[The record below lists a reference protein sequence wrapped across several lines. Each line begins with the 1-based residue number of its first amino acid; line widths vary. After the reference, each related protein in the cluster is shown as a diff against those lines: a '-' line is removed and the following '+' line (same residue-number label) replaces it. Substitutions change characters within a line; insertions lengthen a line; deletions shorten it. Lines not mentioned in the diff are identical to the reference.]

1 MLKKPVSSCANE
13 SRPIRPDS
21 RRPHS
26 RHGKVL
32 MNGLSSAGKDRR
44 RSSFRMRGRIE
55 KHRSTKPP
63 CFQSTHVQNS
73 SSNPASASAS
83 AVCRTFWLAV
93 GCERRITEGPTEI
106 DLSRTQ
112 QSWPDE
118 TERDVATG

>member
-1 MLKKPVSSCANE
+1 MLKKPVSCCAKE
-13 SRPIRPDS
+13 SRPTRPDI

-32 MNGLSSAGKDRR
+32 MSGLSSNEKERRCNSFWVRGNKD
-44 RSSFRMRGRIE
+44 
-55 KHRSTKPP
+55 KHWSRKPP

-73 SSNPASASAS
+73 SSSPASASAR

-93 GCERRITEGPTEI
+93 GCERRITVVLAEI
-106 DLSRTQ
+106 DPGTTQ

-118 TERDVATG
+118 TERDV